1 MLADDYFDFIGFV
14 YSLELYDSDRYKHTK
29 IINIKY
35 LEGYDKEVLAGECQA
50 YYTMHAKYPKSYPLD
65 HNWSIEFL
73 PHFQNPKKIAKLSHK
88 EKVETI
94 KKEKYELLKKIYNK
108 KTFYSSMEE
117 MNINPLKYEPVSY
130 ISWGISN
137 FFKELK
143 KIWKKDKSL
152 KFHLIANAI
161 IWPLI
166 IFDIIPT
173 ILTHFF
179 R

>member
-1 MLADDYFDFIGFV
+1 
-14 YSLELYDSDRYKHTK
+14 
-29 IINIKY
+29 
-35 LEGYDKEVLAGECQA
+35 
-50 YYTMHAKYPKSYPLD
+50 MHAKYPKSYPLD

-130 ISWGISN
+130 ILWNLGDL
-137 FFKELK
+137 FEDAKEL
-143 KIWKKDKSL
+143 WKKDKI
-152 KFHLIANAI
+152 FRFNVIANAI
-161 IWPLI
+161 IWPLAFGQLFFNVVSNSI
-166 IFDIIPT
+166 IRWF
-173 ILTHFF
+173 L
-179 R
+179 